1 MDQEACSSFG
11 SSGEIQPGQYREQET
26 YVSSAKQISPCGAFA
41 FEDVASKFAM
51 AEKHGIRHGK
61 RYFRGILRVDDEDSF
76 LKAYHEFRNS
86 VDLNKSGILPDQENL
101 VWYILMGVP
110 PVPADHEPAED
121 GPSQAI
127 EQRVSIL
134 KAVFVEA
141 NRDQSDNF
149 IDEGLRRYDQAGRF
163 AKALLRE
170 NSPTDL
176 SQKT

>member
-1 MDQEACSSFG
+1 MDD
-11 SSGEIQPGQYREQET
+11 
-26 YVSSAKQISPCGAFA
+26 K
-41 FEDVASKFAM
+41 
-51 AEKHGIRHGK
+51 
-61 RYFRGILRVDDEDSF
+61 DSF

-121 GPSQAI
+121 APSQAI

-141 NRDQSDNF
+141 NRDQNDEF
-149 IDEGLRRYDQAGRF
+149 IDEGLRRYDQAGRM
-163 AKALLRE
+163 AKTLLKE
-170 NSPTDL
+170 NASSCPP
-176 SQKT
+176 QKT